1 VNGPP
6 ISVFDKLPPEKK
18 ENALKVYDKNM
29 QLLPLNV
36 RAMEEVDLSSLEIN
50 RTDEGTT
57 GYELE
62 DYLE

>member
-6 ISVFDKLPPEKK
+6 ISAFDKLPPEKK